1 MEYVFSP
8 VNDFAK
14 LEAAIAGL
22 YGSTQAPRQTERYRG
37 LLRGMEETFGP
48 GERLAV
54 FSAPGRT
61 EIGGN
66 HTDHQHGRVLA
77 GSVDLDVIA
86 AVAPSGDRTIRVQS
100 EGFPMAQV
108 DLDQLEARPE
118 EVNTSVSII
127 RGIAAWFQRQGCRL
141 E

>member
-48 GERLAV
+48 CERLAV

-61 EIGGN
+61 QIAGPSASRAKDSPWPRW
-66 HTDHQHGRVLA
+66 TWTSWRRGR
-77 GSVDLDVIA
+77 
-86 AVAPSGDRTIRVQS
+86 RR
-100 EGFPMAQV
+100 
-108 DLDQLEARPE
+108 
-118 EVNTSVSII
+118 
-127 RGIAAWFQRQGCRL
+127 
-141 E
+141 